1 MSVCLSSEGSLWT
14 ATRALGSGGCGNREL
29 LQPRERLAPAA
40 LRAPACVACLFRP
53 GAYLLFFM
61 TAPHQLPSF
70 VHSLS
75 PVVSTCNPCRMSE

>member
-53 GAYLLFFM
+53 GAYLLFFYDRTLP
-61 TAPHQLPSF
+61 TAFFCPL
-70 VHSLS
+70 SLS
-75 PVVSTCNPCRMSE
+75 CGEHV